1 MEDEKT
7 IFERGSALIRTAATT
22 EKCFQDFA
30 IELLPWPAFSPDTNP
45 IENLRGILARKIY
58 DQVKSSVQFKRRIDY
73 TPVDIEKETL
83 SKFVDRVSNRLI
95 KIIKNKGKSIG
106 YWMKT

>member
-1 MEDEKT
+1 MGDENT
-7 IFERGSALIRTAATT
+7 IFERESAPIRTSANT

-30 IELLPWPAFSPDTNP
+30 IELLPWPAFSPHTNP
-45 IENLRGILARKIY
+45 IENLREILARKIY
-58 DQVKSSVQFKRRIDY
+58 DQAKSSVQFKRRIKC
-73 TPVDIEKETL
+73 TRVDIENETL

-95 KIIKNKGKSIG
+95 KIIKNKGRSIG